1 MKLGQ
6 RLRFI
11 RKENNLT
18 LKDLS
23 QISDLSVPYLS
34 DMERGV
40 VNPSVNA
47 LQKVAIAYKISV
59 KELISGVE
67 GLGESSYTN
76 YPEEF
81 QSFLNE
87 YETEHKIND
96 DWKELLLKINFRGR
110 QPTSETEWLELYLY
124 LKRILAPQEDII
136 ERKTIMNHMERHVI
150 GLVKDVVNKHAS
162 TTIPNIDEI
171 CSGLGLEIKKDILP
185 DGLDGMH
192 VDRTIIINSK
202 VKSEERNRFT
212 LFHEVTHYLIE
223 KEGDLISDL
232 HEYSSNQDDGFR
244 KPLEILCNVG
254 AAEFMMP
261 GKEFSRL
268 YEKNGLNVQL
278 IPFAA
283 NHFRSSTIAATIQLA
298 QVAPNRCIAV
308 ICEKGLIPNDKTSSQ
323 SPLLTNENQS
333 HNKPKL
339 HVVYSASSPSANRW
353 LAKYTVFP
361 DDHLVHQAYSQFK
374 VLEGES
380 DIPFPGWKERCT
392 CEALYKRNRVYALFH
407 LTPPPNPNQ
416 MSLF

>member
-11 RKENNLT
+11 RKQNKFT

-23 QISDLSVPYLS
+23 EISDLSVPYLS

-40 VNPSVNA
+40 VNPSIDA
-47 LQKVAIAYKISV
+47 LQKVAMAYKISV
-59 KELISGVE
+59 KELISDVE
-67 GLGESSYTN
+67 GLGESSNTN

-87 YETEHKIND
+87 YETTYKIEN

-110 QPTSETEWLELYLY
+110 QPNSKTEWLELYFY
-124 LKRILAPQEDII
+124 LKRILSPKEEII
-136 ERKTIMNHMERHVI
+136 DRKAIMNHMKRQVN
-150 GLVKDVVNKHAS
+150 GLVKNVIDQYSS
-162 TTIPNIDEI
+162 TTIPSIDEI
-171 CSGLGLEIKKDILP
+171 CSGLKLDLKEDLLQ

-192 VDRTIIINSK
+192 TGKTIVINSK
-202 VKSEERNRFT
+202 IQSEERKRFT

-223 KEGDLISDL
+223 KDEDLISEL
-232 HEYSSNQDDGFR
+232 HEYTFNQEDGYKR
-244 KPLEILCNVG
+244 PLEALCNFG
-254 AAEFMMP
+254 AAEFLMP
-261 GKEFSRL
+261 SKEFKRL

-283 NHFRSSTIAATIQLA
+283 KHFRSSTIAATIQLA

-308 ICEKGLIPNDKTSSQ
+308 ICEKGLIPNDKVPSNSPILTTENKSQ
-323 SPLLTNENQS
+323 
-333 HNKPKL
+333 NKLKM

-353 LAKYTVFP
+353 LAKYTVIP
-361 DDHLVHQAYSQFK
+361 DDHIVNQAYSQTK
-374 VLEGES
+374 MLEGET
-380 DIPFPGWKERCT
+380 DVPFPGWKERCI
-392 CEALYKRNRVYALFH
+392 CEALYNRNKVFALFH

-416 MSLF
+416 MTLL